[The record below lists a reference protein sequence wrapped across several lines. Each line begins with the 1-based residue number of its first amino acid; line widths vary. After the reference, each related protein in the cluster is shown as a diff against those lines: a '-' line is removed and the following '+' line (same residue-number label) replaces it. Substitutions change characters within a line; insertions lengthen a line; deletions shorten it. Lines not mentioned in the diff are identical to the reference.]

1 MTPTL
6 YAIIIQLRRYFLICF
21 QSQMPRRA
29 KSMSTTSHVMV
40 PKVPHPPIADQPLP
54 YPIMK
59 VV

>member
-29 KSMSTTSHVMV
+29 KSMSTTKYVMV
-40 PKVPHPPIADQPLP
+40 PHVPHPPIVAQPLP
-54 YPIMK
+54 YPIIYAP
-59 VV
+59 